1 MLTSF
6 TQFFSPHNHFF
17 VCDNQFFCSF
27 HPFCFTERGDYVTL
41 LADFSFPTQENAIVG
56 SLFCSDSTFFFT
68 NYRNRGHFF
77 PKSGSKSSYAWV
89 FWRKCSE
96 KPSGGLRRG
105 RKRGSRRGSR
115 EGPEGSGIGVR
126 RGRKRGPRPPP
137 PDPPKTTRNFDT
149 FFLHVFPAL
158 FRHVRVSESPDQKN
172 DKKRVRSD
180 APQEPSPVPSEGTL
194 ARGWRGFPTPM
205 RVPLQGTQKVG
216 SLRAP
221 QGEVFDLPRGFGI
234 PKPTLQRLRVH
245 VNP

>member
-1 MLTSF
+1 
-6 TQFFSPHNHFF
+6 
-17 VCDNQFFCSF
+17 
-27 HPFCFTERGDYVTL
+27 VTL

-68 NYRNRGHFF
+68 NYRNRGLISGNRGRNRGRNRGSLGILEKVPPEAPPDPRFPIILVPKSLRSPEKNQVFF
-77 PKSGSKSSYAWV
+77 WSISGSKS
-89 FWRKCSE
+89 
-96 KPSGGLRRG
+96 
-105 RKRGSRRGSR
+105 GS
-115 EGPEGSGIGVR
+115 
-126 RGRKRGPRPPP
+126 RPPP

-216 SLRAP
+216 VLRTP

-245 VNP
+245 ANP